1 LLFKNS
7 PLVGALG
14 LLQLFDI
21 PRSSLI
27 YNVKRNDG
35 IEAKLVIQKLSRQ
48 LLDWVLCIVA
58 TMCMICQWTDF

>member
-14 LLQLFDI
+14 LLQLSDI

-35 IEAKLVIQKLSRQ
+35 IEAKVFTHKLSGQ

-58 TMCMICQWTDF
+58 AMCMICQWTDF